1 MTHNLNKN
9 FQLILIKV
17 TNLFLREH
25 MEFIEKTLIDIY
37 NALLVWGI
45 FPDRL
50 KTATVTSLCKKGEKK
65 ISTTI

>member
-1 MTHNLNKN
+1 
-9 FQLILIKV
+9 
-17 TNLFLREH
+17 